1 MNLLILDISYKIKI
15 IQHLVLLWLASVKW
29 KHDFMGHPCQS
40 MFSGMSCPSYVYSP
54 CFPRHLLSR
63 DICLCL
69 RLYNTKDIYCLFHI
83 HFLRNS
89 ITFLHVSLLHCNA
102 GYHTVCTAT
111 VTQGFIHSRALTN
124 VQWSLVFVM
133 SALQHH
139 RIQEPPKR
147 FIALRSSLCIALSIW
162 SFSGAE
168 MPDGISQVEHLWHE
182 KKNDKHSQDDPWD
195 CLCSTMLISAVV
207 THHHNWQLEQLWAGE
222 RGLATQPETKQLG
235 LHYPQGMCEQICWSG
250 EFLSS
255 ASAGLLYSRA
265 SIGKLEAEWVLSCQ
279 PSPWSWCGEP
289 FAIGNVE
296 IFSRDLGGSCC
307 KNDFW
312 ALGTIYLGH
321 CFSALREPDLKDG
334 VFQQ

>member
-63 DICLCL
+63 DICLRL

-147 FIALRSSLCIALSIW
+147 FIALRSSLCIALYVW

-182 KKNDKHSQDDPWD
+182 KKTISIPRMTLGIVSVAQ
-195 CLCSTMLISAVV
+195 CLSLRWWLTTIIDSWNNCG
-207 THHHNWQLEQLWAGE
+207 QE
-222 RGLATQPETKQLG
+222 REAWPPSPRLNSWVYIIRRECVSKSVGLVSSYHRLLQASSIPGLA
-235 LHYPQGMCEQICWSG
+235 
-250 EFLSS
+250 
-255 ASAGLLYSRA
+255 
-265 SIGKLEAEWVLSCQ
+265 
-279 PSPWSWCGEP
+279 
-289 FAIGNVE
+289 
-296 IFSRDLGGSCC
+296 
-307 KNDFW
+307 
-312 ALGTIYLGH
+312 
-321 CFSALREPDLKDG
+321 
-334 VFQQ
+334 